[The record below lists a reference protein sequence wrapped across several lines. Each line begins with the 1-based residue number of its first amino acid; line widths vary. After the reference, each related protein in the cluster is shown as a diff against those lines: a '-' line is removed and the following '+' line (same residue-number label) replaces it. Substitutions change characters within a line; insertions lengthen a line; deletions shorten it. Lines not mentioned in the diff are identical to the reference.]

1 MEQHAHTWWGWLNHH
16 WAFISLVC
24 FPAFMCY
31 LNSFAIF
38 FKIMGATQLADFL
51 GKLEEALTAA
61 VAAGKAYKQQATK
74 VVIFIL
80 VLPMLTSCAS
90 GGMNSTCAHI
100 SGSEMTVPYIGG
112 KGNADVYACHMGY
125 IGFAKGPQPSYSDL
139 EKLTEEYLKNTGEKI
154 STTGP
159 GTITFTPTAK

>member
-1 MEQHAHTWWGWLNHH
+1 MEQHTHTWWGWLNHH

-74 VVIFIL
+74 VMIFIL
-80 VLPMLTSCAS
+80 VLPFLTGCNTLKTGCGHVTGTEVTIPYVGGKAS
-90 GGMNSTCAHI
+90 GNAYGCYMGCLGFNCPKPSTSDMATI
-100 SGSEMTVPYIGG
+100 MTNYI
-112 KGNADVYACHMGY
+112 KEASKD
-125 IGFAKGPQPSYSDL
+125 
-139 EKLTEEYLKNTGEKI
+139 NTIKTVDG
-154 STTGP
+154 
-159 GTITFTPTAK
+159 GTITYTPASK